1 MADQDAQDRNL
12 PASAKKIARS
22 RAEGQVPR
30 SRDLPHFAMMVA
42 GGAVLAVGGPLIV
55 ERLRL
60 MLGIGLHFDA
70 RLLARPGFM
79 GERLVDMTLAFAAV
93 MGPVAALLL
102 LAAVAS
108 LLAARLFKRGS
119 PPTPELAIEEAKR
132 TRAELEAQKTQR
144 DQVGRSLERGEE
156 LKA

>member
-60 MLGIGLHFDA
+60 MLASACISTPA
-70 RLLARPGFM
+70 CSR
-79 GERLVDMTLAFAAV
+79 
-93 MGPVAALLL
+93 GP
-102 LAAVAS
+102 AS
-108 LLAARLFKRGS
+108 WASAS
-119 PPTPELAIEEAKR
+119 ST
-132 TRAELEAQKTQR
+132 
-144 DQVGRSLERGEE
+144 
-156 LKA
+156 